1 MFPMKITRRTV
12 LGGLA
17 GAALGRAQKPTA
29 AATTIATGAFQPN
42 WDSLMQY
49 RAPDWFRDAKFG
61 LWAHWTAQCVPEQ
74 GDWYA
79 RQMYIQGHPQNLY
92 HVAHYGHPSKVGF
105 KEIDNLWKADK
116 WQPEELMQRY
126 VKAGAKYFVG
136 LANHH
141 DNFDCYDSRHH
152 EWNST
157 RVGPKRDII
166 GTWAKTARQHGL
178 RFGVTNHSAHAWHW
192 FQTAYGYDPEGAVAG
207 VAYDGFTTKEQGKG
221 QWFDG
226 LDPQD
231 LYTGATMPLPPGIT
245 TIKAAQDWHNQHDRR
260 WNEAPPAEN
269 PQFVNRWFL
278 RCQDL
283 LDKYQPDLL
292 YFDNTE
298 LPLGQAGLDIAAH
311 FYNANMKNHGGR
323 LEAVLNSK
331 GLKPEHVGSM
341 VLDIERGRADHI
353 LPAAWQTDTCIGDWH
368 YKRSTFENHTYKN
381 AATVIAMLVDIV
393 SKNGNLLLNIP
404 LRGDGSIDE
413 DEHKVLDDLA
423 SWIPHNGEAIFGTR
437 PFTVFGE
444 GPPDVAGSANFNE
457 RTTRP
462 YTAEDIRFTT
472 KGDVLYAIV
481 LAWPSNGKVTIK
493 TLASGSSHYPREP
506 RRVELLGSSGP
517 LQFARTAE
525 GLAVTVPDR
534 RPGDFAYVLKISG

>member
-1 MFPMKITRRTV
+1 
-12 LGGLA
+12 
-17 GAALGRAQKPTA
+17 
-29 AATTIATGAFQPN
+29 
-42 WDSLMQY
+42 
-49 RAPDWFRDAKFG
+49 
-61 LWAHWTAQCVPEQ
+61 
-74 GDWYA
+74 
-79 RQMYIQGHPQNLY
+79 
-92 HVAHYGHPSKVGF
+92 
-105 KEIDNLWKADK
+105 
-116 WQPEELMQRY
+116 
-126 VKAGAKYFVG
+126 
-136 LANHH
+136 
-141 DNFDCYDSRHH
+141 
-152 EWNST
+152 
-157 RVGPKRDII
+157 
-166 GTWAKTARQHGL
+166 
-178 RFGVTNHSAHAWHW
+178 
-192 FQTAYGYDPEGAVAG
+192 
-207 VAYDGFTTKEQGKG
+207 
-221 QWFDG
+221 
-226 LDPQD
+226 
-231 LYTGATMPLPPGIT
+231 
-245 TIKAAQDWHNQHDRR
+245 
-260 WNEAPPAEN
+260 
-269 PQFVNRWFL
+269 
-278 RCQDL
+278 
-283 LDKYQPDLL
+283 
-292 YFDNTE
+292 
-298 LPLGQAGLDIAAH
+298 
-311 FYNANMKNHGGR
+311 MKNHGGR